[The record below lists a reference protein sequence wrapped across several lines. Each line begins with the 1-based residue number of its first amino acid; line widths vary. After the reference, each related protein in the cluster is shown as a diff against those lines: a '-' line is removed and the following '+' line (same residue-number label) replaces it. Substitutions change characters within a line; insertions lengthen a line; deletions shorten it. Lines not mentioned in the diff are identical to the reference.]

1 MMSGDVPAVPDKEGK
16 GPEKQVPELPVLLS
30 GLSLPARD
38 FKGLLMRLDQHLQT
52 HAALG
57 SALQGEL
64 STRTVLASRQRNT
77 ILGTY
82 EKTFSG
88 VEVVEWLRK
97 NLKGIGGEWDRC
109 VDAAGELQRM
119 GHLSR
124 IGVGRGFEPSDD
136 TFYTLKLNPGEGG
149 TALASIQSNIQSSFK
164 EISLSSPVSSNYTSM
179 FKHYLP
185 ASLGSNS
192 DEPMYVRLRRDA
204 DKAQDAYRLGVEESE
219 VKRLDME
226 QKIERGLRVWEKW
239 ERERLGVVN
248 SVLKHYE
255 TAIGKLPKRLET
267 LQESTQLSVE
277 AFNPEADLKALIE
290 GSRTGPFRPRPHVYE
305 PVESSIP
312 EVNYGID
319 LRRWSGE
326 GAWKQMVNAPKRPKD
341 AVPDVLTAFLQ
352 AATEMSADLEP
363 AERRKSWIYEVP
375 LQEVHMLRNSLNS
388 AQLTLDDMT
397 TIAKKFNVPIVAA
410 ATKLWLLELNPP
422 VLGWEGWEDA
432 KAVYPSVGADQE
444 RDMTSAVSEVLL
456 PLPAA
461 QLFTLN
467 AVVKFWKE

>member
-1 MMSGDVPAVPDKEGK
+1 
-16 GPEKQVPELPVLLS
+16 
-30 GLSLPARD
+30 
-38 FKGLLMRLDQHLQT
+38 
-52 HAALG
+52 
-57 SALQGEL
+57 
-64 STRTVLASRQRNT
+64 
-77 ILGTY
+77 
-82 EKTFSG
+82 
-88 VEVVEWLRK
+88 
-97 NLKGIGGEWDRC
+97 
-109 VDAAGELQRM
+109 
-119 GHLSR
+119 
-124 IGVGRGFEPSDD
+124 
-136 TFYTLKLNPGEGG
+136 
-149 TALASIQSNIQSSFK
+149 
-164 EISLSSPVSSNYTSM
+164 M

-305 PVESSIP
+305 PMESSIP

-363 AERRKSWIYEVP
+363 VERRKSWIYEVP